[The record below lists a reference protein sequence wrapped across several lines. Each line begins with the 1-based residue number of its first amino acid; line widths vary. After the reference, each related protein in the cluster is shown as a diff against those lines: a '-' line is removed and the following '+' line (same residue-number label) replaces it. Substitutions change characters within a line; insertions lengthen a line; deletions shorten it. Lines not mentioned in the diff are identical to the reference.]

1 MDNKTKNERLSA
13 MYPIPPS
20 GTPWDADGLQFSL
33 VKGSIG
39 AFCSKQKLNLHNKD
53 QNFAPQ
59 YYQPYMNK

>member
-1 MDNKTKNERLSA
+1 

-39 AFCSKQKLNLHNKD
+39 AFCSNHKLNLRKQRPKLCTIN
-53 QNFAPQ
+53 
-59 YYQPYMNK
+59 M